1 MFSSQKSHSVKS
13 KLLLT
18 LILLT
23 WAQLGWLFAQP
34 KQVQPVHWTTDVE
47 ILEND
52 EIMLYF
58 KATIDKGWDIYSQF
72 TPDGGPLPAY
82 FDFESVK
89 DIQLI
94 GKVEEDGKLKN
105 VFDPIFEVDVKKYA
119 DKVTFKAKIKAL
131 KPKVEVEIPLDYMSC
146 NDQTCVKLA
155 EYFQFSLSASSSKT
169 PPPSGKSDKPTGS
182 VTPSSGSSSQTTV
195 SFKTT
200 TSSSGSGTNIAD
212 LKKPAVEKNTNQ
224 TTSAPVNNGLATGLT
239 NDIVQPVKWRY
250 EKKDLGNGEYL
261 LQFIATI
268 DKGWYLYSQNIAD
281 GGPIP
286 TTFTFTESPDVTL
299 LGKDKLE
306 EVSSHKKEG
315 YDKIFEMK
323 VIKYAEEVVFEKKVK
338 LANSDSPVSG
348 SLEFMTCD
356 DTRCL
361 PPATEDFAFNTQTEQ
376 SETVAP
382 SGDENLPTYMQQL
395 ISLIS
400 HCGINTEGEKK
411 ALLTTFILGFLGG
424 FAALLTP
431 CVFPMVPLTV
441 SFFTKRSK
449 DRRKG
454 LINAIIYAISIIVI
468 YVALGFTITAAFGP
482 STLNVLATDPWFNL
496 AFFALFVIFAISFF
510 GYFDINPPSWL
521 VNKASDASDRG
532 GLLGIFF
539 MAFTL
544 ALTSFSCTGPIIGTL
559 LVDAA
564 VGGERLGPTIGM
576 TGFAVALA
584 LPFALFAMFP
594 GWLNSLPKS
603 GGWLNTVKVVLG
615 FIELIFAIKFFSN
628 ADLVKQWWILPRE
641 LFLGLWILL
650 FLAMGLYLFGLIKFP
665 HDSPVKKISIPR
677 GSLAL
682 ASIAFAIYLVPG
694 IFCSPLNLVSGFPP
708 PISYSW
714 TCEGAKVE
722 AHIKDLEEAMTVAKK
737 EGKPILVDFTGWA
750 CVNCRKMEENVWPDV
765 ANLIEEYTLVSLYVD
780 EKASLQEQ
788 EQFEY
793 FLGDKKQ
800 RVRTI
805 GDKWSFV
812 ETHCFAS
819 NTQPLYV
826 LLNENGELL
835 NAPTGYTPNISDYSS
850 FLKKG
855 LDNYKTGKTAVGQ
868 M

>member
-1 MFSSQKSHSVKS
+1 MFSSQNFNSVKR
-13 KLLLT
+13 KIILTIVLLSWVQFGL
-18 LILLT
+18 
-23 WAQLGWLFAQP
+23 LFAQP

-52 EIMLYF
+52 EVMLYF
-58 KATIDKGWDIYSQF
+58 KATIDKGWDVYSQF

-89 DIQLI
+89 DIKLI
-94 GKVEEDGKLKN
+94 GKVEEEGKVKN

-119 DKVTFKAKIKAL
+119 DKVTFKAKVKAL
-131 KPKVEVEIPLDYMSC
+131 KPTVKVEIPLDYMSC
-146 NDQTCVKLA
+146 NDQSCVKLA
-155 EYFQFSLSASSSKT
+155 EFFEFNLNTSSSKT
-169 PPPSGKSDKPTGS
+169 PPPSSTPDKPTGS
-182 VTPSSGSSSQTTV
+182 VTPASGSSSQTTV

-200 TSSSGSGTNIAD
+200 SSAAGTSTDVGD
-212 LKKPAVEKNTNQ
+212 MKKNANEKTTAQ
-224 TTSAPVNNGLATGLT
+224 TPTETANNGLATNLT
-239 NDIVQPVKWRY
+239 NDMIVQPVKWRY

-261 LQFIATI
+261 LQFIATM
-268 DKGWYLYSQNIAD
+268 DKGWYIYSQNIAE

-286 TTFTFTESPDVTL
+286 TSFTFVESPDVTL
-299 LGKDKLE
+299 MGKDKLD
-306 EVSSHKKEG
+306 EVSGHKKQG
-315 YDKIFEMK
+315 FDKIFKMNVTK
-323 VIKYAEEVVFEKKVK
+323 FAEEVTFEKRVK
-338 LANSDSPVSG
+338 LANPDAPITG
-348 SLEFMTCD
+348 SLEYMTCD
-356 DTRCL
+356 DSRCL
-361 PPATEDFAFNTQTEQ
+361 PPTTEEFGFNVQQEQ
-376 SETVAP
+376 GTTAVA
-382 SGDENLPTYMQQL
+382 SGDENLPSYMQQL

-400 HCGINTEGEKK
+400 HCGFNTQGEKK
-411 ALLTTFILGFLGG
+411 ALITTFILGFLGG

-510 GYFDINPPSWL
+510 GYFEINPPSWL
-521 VNKASDASDRG
+521 VNRASDASDRG

-564 VGGERLGPTIGM
+564 VGGERIGPTVGM

-641 LFLGLWILL
+641 LFLGIWILL

-665 HDSPVKKISIPR
+665 HDSPLKKIGIPR
-677 GSLAL
+677 GALAL
-682 ASIAFAIYLVPG
+682 ASIAFAFYLVPG
-694 IFCSPLNLVSGFPP
+694 IFCSQLTLVSGFPLP
-708 PISYSW
+708 YLIVGPV
-714 TCEGAKVE
+714 KVQ
-722 AHIKDLEEAMTVAKK
+722 K
-737 EGKPILVDFTGWA
+737 
-750 CVNCRKMEENVWPDV
+750 
-765 ANLIEEYTLVSLYVD
+765 
-780 EKASLQEQ
+780 
-788 EQFEY
+788 
-793 FLGDKKQ
+793 
-800 RVRTI
+800 
-805 GDKWSFV
+805 
-812 ETHCFAS
+812 
-819 NTQPLYV
+819 
-826 LLNENGELL
+826 
-835 NAPTGYTPNISDYSS
+835 
-850 FLKKG
+850 
-855 LDNYKTGKTAVGQ
+855 
-868 M
+868 